1 MKLYHY
7 VHCPFCVR
15 VRMACGLLN
24 FEYQSIVLP
33 YDDEKT
39 PIDLCQKKMLPIATF
54 DNGNSLNES
63 LDIIRAIDST
73 NELTNSTNASAI
85 LEQDTLLN
93 KLGKNVHNL
102 AMPYWIYTPEFNE
115 SSREY
120 FQSKKEVKRGP
131 FKDLVKKRDQFI
143 SALNQDLNG
152 LENDLIPFYQ
162 SKKFTLLDI
171 LLASHLWGMYVV
183 PEYQFPDKI
192 HRYLQ
197 GVKEYCHFDY
207 HQDFWK

>member
-1 MKLYHY
+1 
-7 VHCPFCVR
+7 
-15 VRMACGLLN
+15 MACGLLN

-143 SALNQDLNG
+143 SALNQDLNS